1 MGFAF
6 QIVDLLLSIV
16 LDISIHYCLYQSEQ
30 VRLGYNNE
38 HPPYLSGLN
47 QLRYILNYLTCP
59 S

>member
-1 MGFAF
+1 MPS
-6 QIVDLLLSIV
+6 DNCLLLSIV

>member
-1 MGFAF
+1 MPS
-6 QIVDLLLSIV
+6 DNCLLLNIV

-47 QLRYILNYLTCP
+47 QLILNYLACP